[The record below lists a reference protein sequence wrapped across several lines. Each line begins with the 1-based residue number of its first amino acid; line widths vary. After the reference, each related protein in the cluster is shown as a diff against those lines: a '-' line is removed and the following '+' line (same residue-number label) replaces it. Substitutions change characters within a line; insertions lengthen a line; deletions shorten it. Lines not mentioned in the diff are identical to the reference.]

1 MVEFRFS
8 SLILHL
14 RKPFFLFKMWDILV
28 YNSFE
33 LRVKL
38 QAPVGAAYCC
48 SGSNSFA
55 LLRMKM
61 INHMPHRAD
70 APFEISYSPHV
81 YACLQSTRS
90 KLHILVGPSTYLY
103 QEDDSILEINESHPG
118 WMILFRSNNVEVEIR
133 S

>member
-8 SLILHL
+8 SLNSS
-14 RKPFFLFKMWDILV
+14 FKKSVFSVQNVGHSSLQLIRIE
-28 YNSFE
+28 S
-33 LRVKL
+33 

-81 YACLQSTRS
+81 YSCLQSTRS
-90 KLHILVGPSTYLY
+90 KLFILVGPSTYLH
-103 QEDDSILEINESHPG
+103 QEDDSILEINESHPV
-118 WMILFRSNNVEVEIR
+118 WMILFRSNNVEV
-133 S
+133 